1 MEKVTKTHA
10 KIVEKVTKTHAKIVE
25 KVTKTHAKIMEKV
38 TIICVCQRFSV
49 LLTKIIKQP
58 LYECA

>member
-1 MEKVTKTHA
+1 MEKVTKIHTKIMEKVTKTNT
-10 KIVEKVTKTHAKIVE
+10 KIVEKVTIV
-25 KVTKTHAKIMEKV
+25 
-38 TIICVCQRFSV
+38 CVCQRFSV

>member
-10 KIVEKVTKTHAKIVE
+10 EIMEKVTKIHTE
-25 KVTKTHAKIMEKV
+25 IMEKV
-38 TIICVCQRFSV
+38 TIVCVCQRFSV

>member
-1 MEKVTKTHA
+1 MEKVTKA
-10 KIVEKVTKTHAKIVE
+10 
-25 KVTKTHAKIMEKV
+25 HAKIMEKV
-38 TIICVCQRFSV
+38 TKTYVKIMEKVTFVCVCQRFSV